1 MNGRRPGGAAT
12 STPGTDVAVVIAVK
26 RLTAAK
32 TRLAPIFSA
41 PTREAVVLAMLV
53 DTVTAAAAVAP
64 VTVVT
69 PDDVA
74 ADAARQLGAGVLDD
88 PTPAGHRN
96 PLNNAIAAAEHELRT
111 TTPNIVVLQGDL
123 PALQAQEFAEALTAA
138 RAYPRSFVGDRH
150 GTGTSALFS
159 FGVALAPRFGTDS
172 AAHHRHS
179 GAIEL
184 TGAWPGLRCDIDTPD
199 DLATAR
205 RLGVGPAT
213 SKAVAHYR
221 QRVAGALTDKE

>member
-1 MNGRRPGGAAT
+1 MSGPR
-12 STPGTDVAVVIAVK
+12 TPSADVALVIAVK

-41 PTREAVVLAMLV
+41 STREAVVLAMLV
-53 DTVTAAAAVAP
+53 DTVTAASAVAP

-74 ADAARQLGAGVLDD
+74 ADAARQLGAAVITD

-96 PLNNAIAAAEHELRT
+96 PLNNAIAAAEAELRT
-111 TTPNIVVLQGDL
+111 SIPNIVVLQGDL
-123 PALQAQEFAEALTAA
+123 PALQPQELDEALTAA
-138 RAYPRSFVGDRH
+138 RNYPRSFVGDRH
-150 GTGTSALFS
+150 GTGTSALFA
-159 FGVALAPRFGTDS
+159 FGVPLQPAFGADS

-199 DLATAR
+199 DLLTAR
-205 RLGVGPAT
+205 RLGVGAAT
-213 SKAVAHYR
+213 AQAVAEHR
-221 QRVAGALTDKE
+221 